1 MQTGSGKTYTMLG
14 EIDGLEVKPSPN
26 RGMTPRIFEFL
37 FARIQAVISMPY
49 HLAFLLCI
57 SYKYI
62 LIHTPITKQPVR
74 FLQLIAFLFFIFIFA
89 GRGKSQGW
97 KAKIQLQVLILRDLQ
112 RTNYRPPWSLIYQ
125 FACKFGSFSSEFALD
140 HFEINFKYVIS
151 LLVVARGCQE
161 GCLCRKS
168 FRIWGSN
175 CERYFEAFDSG
186 YNPCLLFVQ
195 TLYPCSAHMF
205 ALMW

>member
-89 GRGKSQGW
+89 GRGKSQG
-97 KAKIQLQVLILRDLQ
+97 
-112 RTNYRPPWSLIYQ
+112 
-125 FACKFGSFSSEFALD
+125 
-140 HFEINFKYVIS
+140 
-151 LLVVARGCQE
+151 
-161 GCLCRKS
+161 
-168 FRIWGSN
+168 
-175 CERYFEAFDSG
+175 
-186 YNPCLLFVQ
+186 
-195 TLYPCSAHMF
+195 
-205 ALMW
+205 

>member
-1 MQTGSGKTYTMLG
+1 MLG

-74 FLQLIAFLFFIFIFA
+74 FYSLSHFYSSSLSLQEEESRKDERLKYNCKCSFLEIYNEQITDLLDPSSTNLLVSLVLFPVNLLWIIL
-89 GRGKSQGW
+89 R
-97 KAKIQLQVLILRDLQ
+97 LIL
-112 RTNYRPPWSLIYQ
+112 SM
-125 FACKFGSFSSEFALD
+125 SFL
-140 HFEINFKYVIS
+140 
-151 LLVVARGCQE
+151 
-161 GCLCRKS
+161 CL
-168 FRIWGSN
+168 
-175 CERYFEAFDSG
+175 
-186 YNPCLLFVQ
+186 
-195 TLYPCSAHMF
+195 
-205 ALMW
+205 